1 MNVTSTVPFNPR
13 SQKKKT
19 FWPLWF
25 LLCTLPHIPKN
36 CCCWFPSPPFCN
48 IKKTKKTWGI
58 SFSFRFY
65 HPSGLC
71 LSCLNLCPATSRFHA
86 GALPSWIQRSL
97 SQWARSKLSWISNL
111 DPIFGGRVVFFFNYP
126 NNPDP
131 SKMAILRTR
140 TPPIQVQTLPL
151 EGPRILRVRSKI
163 QGSLNLG
170 LLIVFFME
178 MNPWLVDVILPE
190 TNSQSPWKWAGP
202 QKTIIFQ
209 PLIFRGELL
218 VSGSVRDVR
227 SKIQGSLN
235 LGLLI
240 VFYGDESLVSWCYPP
255 WN

>member
-1 MNVTSTVPFNPR
+1 MLQVLYLSIPVLKRKKPFDHFGFCCVPYLIFP
-13 SQKKKT
+13 KIVVVD
-19 FWPLWF
+19 F
-25 LLCTLPHIPKN
+25 LPH
-36 CCCWFPSPPFCN
+36 PFATL
-48 IKKTKKTWGI
+48 KKQKKTWGI

-190 TNSQSPWKWAGP
+190 TNSQSP
-202 QKTIIFQ
+202 
-209 PLIFRGELL
+209 
-218 VSGSVRDVR
+218 
-227 SKIQGSLN
+227 
-235 LGLLI
+235 
-240 VFYGDESLVSWCYPP
+240 
-255 WN
+255 